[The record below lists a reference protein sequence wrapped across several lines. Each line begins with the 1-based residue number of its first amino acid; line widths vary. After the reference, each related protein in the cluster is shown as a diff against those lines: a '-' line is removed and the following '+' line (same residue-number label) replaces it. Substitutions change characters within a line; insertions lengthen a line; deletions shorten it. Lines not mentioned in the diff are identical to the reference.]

1 MYSSSYDLTIREWNL
16 AGCARL
22 FTRPSY
28 WSESV
33 PISLPCTTTACA
45 VGAATPRQPLDVSSL
60 ATRRRAAAS
69 FLCRLPLGGGPQT
82 SRSLP
87 LETSE
92 YRRLQNV
99 LCLAA
104 AAEDVVSIYSGSLDN
119 TIRYHC
125 AQAAGRALAPDAP
138 YETGHICA
146 RTGLALPNLRE

>member
-1 MYSSSYDLTIREWNL
+1 MDPGRVRKTLHASELLVGVRADQPAMHHYCLRCRCSDSKTA
-16 AGCARL
+16 AGRV
-22 FTRPSY
+22 FTGHTQACRCLV
-28 WSESV
+28 SV
-33 PISLPCTTTACA
+33 PL
-45 VGAATPRQPLDVSSL
+45 AAWRTPKP
-60 ATRRRAAAS
+60 
-69 FLCRLPLGGGPQT
+69 
-82 SRSLP
+82 SRSSP
-87 LETSE
+87 LEMSA